1 MNKMNKHLFCI
12 ICLFF
17 NFCIELQAQD
27 EKEDSIKV
35 LNAFAVALKA
45 DVDYFNLQTMRQ
57 RIEEQLHE
65 IALCLE
71 YPYSEKNI
79 KATLAKIE
87 GLNNDKNL
95 TITDKKELNELAVCV
110 KEYRNKCLTLVNML
124 QCNINEKDSNLVFT
138 YLKRDKLDQTQINS
152 LLGKLRPYYVQQGK
166 DSILFDVRYVFLN
179 RKLQDFKRI
188 LEELQNVPLVIND
201 EQKKELRAKL
211 ETMLRI
217 ESEITEEHK
226 TYLR

>member
-1 MNKMNKHLFCI
+1 MNKYLFCI
-12 ICLFF
+12 ICLLF
-17 NFCIELQAQD
+17 NFCIELQAQG

-35 LNAFAVALKA
+35 LNAFAAALKA
-45 DVDYFNLQTMRQ
+45 DVEYFNHQTIRQ
-57 RIEEQLHE
+57 RIDHQLHD

-79 KATLAKIE
+79 KAALVKIE

-95 TITDKKELNELAVCV
+95 TIADKKELDELTVCV
-110 KEYRNKCLTLVNML
+110 KGYQRKCLELVNVL
-124 QCNINEKDSNLVFT
+124 QCNIDEKDSSLVFT
-138 YLKRDKLDQTQINS
+138 YLERDKLDQTQMNS

-166 DSILFDVRYVFLN
+166 DSIRFDVRYVFLN
-179 RKLQDFKRI
+179 RKLQDFKQI
-188 LEELQNVPLVIND
+188 LEELQNVPLVTSD